1 MRSIRVPG
9 ADVWR
14 ADRDEKQVRVIDQVH
29 NLDCIAGI
37 GELLSMSAIDLVE
50 ARRFQLRM
58 GFERAKDKKD
68 FMLRHT
74 RYL

>member
-1 MRSIRVPG
+1 MSG
-9 ADVWR
+9 DVDW
-14 ADRDEKQVRVIDQVH
+14 EKLVSEVTTYAGLLRGVIPY
-29 NLDCIAGI
+29 A
-37 GELLSMSAIDLVE
+37 LLAEQRESRLRRESANE